1 MIVSSFASE
10 YGVRIYS
17 DDFGKMTWDEFVSL
31 LSGLS
36 EDSPL
41 GRIVRIRLEND
52 PNMLKQ
58 FSAHQKKIRNQWRS
72 RRAKA
77 VSTVDRDTFLNNVLA
92 AFKAMAK

>member
-1 MIVSSFASE
+1 
-10 YGVRIYS
+10 
-17 DDFGKMTWDEFVSL
+17 MTWNEFISL
-31 LSGLS
+31 LGGLS

-58 FSAHQKKIRNQWRS
+58 FSAHQKKIRSQWRS

-77 VSTVDRDTFLNNVLA
+77 VSTVDRDTFLNNILA
-92 AFKAMAK
+92 AFKSMAK